1 MEKADLKPLEKQ
13 IANLT
18 MLFEKS
24 QKVVL
29 KGFKDI
35 NRRFEQMDRRF
46 DRLEYR
52 FNKLEKR
59 FDKLELRIDRL
70 ELRIDDLE
78 QRFENRMK
86 AWELRFEKHTQLTE
100 DRFTNLLNICTALR
114 VDMNALRQE
123 WARFLKKQEDSGLE
137 APLSH

>member
-18 MLFEKS
+18 MLFAKS

-35 NRRFEQMDRRF
+35 NRRFEQIDRRF
-46 DRLEYR
+46 DRLE
-52 FNKLEKR
+52 KR
-59 FDKLELRIDRL
+59 LDRL